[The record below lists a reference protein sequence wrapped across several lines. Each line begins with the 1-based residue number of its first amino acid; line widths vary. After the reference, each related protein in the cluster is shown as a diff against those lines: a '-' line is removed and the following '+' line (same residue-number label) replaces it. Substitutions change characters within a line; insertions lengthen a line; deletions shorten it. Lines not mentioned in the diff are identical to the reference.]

1 MRPFEVVDAIETSAV
16 STSERQPFPKGFWV
30 IWTTVALDLVGFGI
44 VVPIL
49 GVYAKNFGASGF
61 AVGFLFASFSLSQLV
76 FAPLLGRL
84 SDRIGRKPVIVISLI
99 GTAVGSF
106 VTGAAGALW
115 LLFVGR
121 IIDGASGASVS
132 VAQAAVVDLAEPD
145 QRPRLIGMLGAAFG
159 IGFVIGPA
167 IGGLAALGGPH
178 VPFYVAAGLAGV
190 NAIAAM
196 IRLPET
202 RPEASAAPIATAG
215 RSRRFAIPE
224 LRQLRRL
231 AVLGV
236 VGTLAFT
243 AFEATFSLF
252 GNERFGLTEGSTAGV
267 FLCIGLVLSA
277 VQGGAFGR
285 LVQRHGASRL
295 YLLALVLSAIG
306 LATTSVATVWPV
318 LIVGLFVLTVA
329 QGMAN
334 PSLTVLVNE
343 ATPAERRG
351 EALGFQQSANSVGR
365 VLGPPIAGAAFD
377 HLGVWSPMM
386 GGAVLSVLLVGLVVV
401 WRMHHP
407 MTPANA

>member
-1 MRPFEVVDAIETSAV
+1 M
-16 STSERQPFPKGFWV
+16 FPQGFWV

-99 GTAVGSF
+99 GTAIGSL
-106 VTGAAGALW
+106 VTGAAGSLW

-121 IIDGASGASVS
+121 IIDGASGASVA
-132 VAQAAVVDLAEPD
+132 VAQAAVVDLAEPED
-145 QRPRLIGMLGAAFG
+145 RPRLIGMLGAAFG

-178 VPFYVAAGLAGV
+178 VPFFVAAALAGA
-190 NAIAAM
+190 NAIAAI

-202 RPEASAAPIATAG
+202 RPVGPAGTRVPQPTA
-215 RSRRFAIPE
+215 RRFSIPAAQ
-224 LRQLRRL
+224 QLRRL

-236 VGTLAFT
+236 IGTIAFA

-277 VQGGAFGR
+277 VQGGVFGR
-285 LVQRHGASRL
+285 LVLRLTAPRL
-295 YLLALVLSAIG
+295 YLFALLLSGIG

-334 PSLTVLVNE
+334 PSLTVLVND
-343 ATPAERRG
+343 AAPPERRG
-351 EALGFQQSANSVGR
+351 EALGFQQSANAMGR
-365 VLGPPIAGAAFD
+365 VVGPPIAGAAFD
-377 HLGVWSPMM
+377 HIGVWSPML
-386 GGAVLSVLLVGLVVV
+386 GGALLSLLLVGLVLV
-401 WRMHHP
+401 WQMHHP
-407 MTPANA
+407 VTAAAA

>member
-1 MRPFEVVDAIETSAV
+1 MSAH
-16 STSERQPFPKGFWV
+16 SHRSAKSPDGAPRQPFPKGFWV

-49 GVYAKNFGASGF
+49 GVYARNFGASGF

-84 SDRIGRKPVIVISLI
+84 SDRVGRKPVIVISLV
-99 GTAVGSF
+99 GTAIGSF

-132 VAQAAVVDLAEPD
+132 VAQAAVVDLAEPE

-178 VPFYVAAGLAGV
+178 VPFYVAAALAGV
-190 NAIAAM
+190 NAIAAI

-202 RPEASAAPIATAG
+202 RPEARARVAG
-215 RSRRFAIPE
+215 ASSSTSRRFSIPAAQ
-224 LRQLRRL
+224 QLRRL
-231 AVLGV
+231 AVMGV
-236 VGTLAFT
+236 VGTLAFA

-252 GNERFGLTEGSTAGV
+252 GNERFGLTEGSTAAV

-277 VQGGAFGR
+277 VQGGVFGR
-285 LVQRHGASRL
+285 LVQRLTAPRL
-295 YLLALVLSAIG
+295 YLIAMLLTSVG

-334 PSLTVLVNE
+334 PSLTVLVND
-343 ATPAERRG
+343 ATPPERRG
-351 EALGFQQSANSVGR
+351 EALGFQQSANSMGR

-377 HLGVWSPMM
+377 HIGVWSPML
-386 GGAVLSVLLVGLVVV
+386 GGALLSLVLVGLVLV

-407 MTPANA
+407 MTPAAA